1 MIYIKNPTEIEKIK
15 KACQIW
21 KEVKTTVTPYIKE
34 GITTLEINNIIKKE
48 ILSHNATPTFLGY
61 AGFPYDVCI
70 SVNDELIHGFPSKYK
85 LKQGDMITIDM
96 GVTYDNHVCDSAFTI
111 IIGDNLEAKKISEAT
126 YASLMQ
132 SINEV
137 KPGNHIGDISY
148 VTETVAKKYGYDV
161 IKDFTGHGCG
171 NQLHEDPTIPCY
183 GDKGTGP
190 KLVVGMTL
198 CIEPMLM
205 TGSDEYT
212 TDKNGWTIR
221 SKNHK
226 LTCHWE
232 HMVLVTEFGCEI
244 LTI

>member
-1 MIYIKNPTEIEKIK
+1 MIYIKNSTEIEKIK

-21 KEVKTTVTPYIKE
+21 KEVKTTITPFIKE
-34 GITTLEINNIIKKE
+34 GITTLEINNIIKNE

-70 SVNDELIHGFPSKYK
+70 SVNDELIHGFPSNYK

-96 GVTYDNHVCDSAFTI
+96 GVTYGGHVCDSAFTI
-111 IIGDNLEAKKISEAT
+111 IIGDNHEAKKISEAT
-126 YASLMQ
+126 YKSLIQ

-137 KPGNHIGDISY
+137 KPGNYVGDISY
-148 VTETVAKKYGYDV
+148 TIKSVAKKYGYEV

-171 NQLHEDPTIPCY
+171 NQLHEEPSIPCY
-183 GDKGTGP
+183 GDKNTGSR
-190 KLVVGMTL
+190 LVPGMTL

-205 TGSDEYT
+205 TGSDQYT

-232 HMVLVTEFGCEI
+232 HMVLVTETSCEI
-244 LTI
+244 LTL